1 MRRMTVLCA
10 ALVVILAGASV
21 GAAPPANRTDE
32 GWPKTHPGRL
42 ARGWVS
48 AFSTGEE
55 AMRDFLT
62 RSMAPKSLES
72 SSVPRRI
79 ERYRDLRAK
88 YGKLE
93 FASVVKSTPEK
104 LTVKLMASDGS
115 VHEFIFTVQ
124 SEAPFKLASVAVRQ
138 SHFGGHGFGGHP

>member
-1 MRRMTVLCA
+1 MRRTTVLCG
-10 ALVVILAGASV
+10 ALAVILAGSFA
-21 GAAPPANRTDE
+21 GAASPAERAGE

-42 ARGWVS
+42 AQGWVS

-55 AMRDFLT
+55 AMRDFLA

-79 ERYRDLRAK
+79 ERYRDLREK
-88 YGKLE
+88 YGKLA

-104 LTVKLMASDGS
+104 LNVKLMASDGS
-115 VHEFIFTVQ
+115 VHEFIFTAQ
-124 SEAPFKLASVAVRQ
+124 SEAPHKLVSVAIRQ
-138 SHFGGHGFGGHP
+138 QAHGHGFGGGHP